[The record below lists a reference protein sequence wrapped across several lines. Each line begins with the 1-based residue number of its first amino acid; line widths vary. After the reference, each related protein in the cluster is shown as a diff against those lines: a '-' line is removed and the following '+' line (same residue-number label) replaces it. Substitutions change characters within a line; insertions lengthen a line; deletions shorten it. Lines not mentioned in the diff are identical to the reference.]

1 MKAQMTLAAIAGLV
15 LTAGSWHVMAQVSK
29 GKTRPLETKIWMKTV
44 NGPHCSTVAKMLKGS
59 PADDKEWDEIRTHAQ
74 MLSESGHVLMAD
86 GRCPDK
92 VWADA
97 AKMLQDGGTSLA
109 KAAESKNLEEARGA
123 LNNSILASCK
133 GCHSAHRAKK

>member
-1 MKAQMTLAAIAGLV
+1 MKTKIFAVLAALTLAAGVWQAV
-15 LTAGSWHVMAQVSK
+15 AQVAK
-29 GKTRPLETKIWMKTV
+29 GKTRPLETKVWMKTV
-44 NGPHCSTVAKMLKGS
+44 NGPHCSAAAKMLKGG
-59 PADDKEWDEIRTHAQ
+59 PADDKEWDDLKNHAE
-74 MLSESGHVLMAD
+74 MLSEAGFVLMAD

-97 AKMLQDGGTSLA
+97 AKQLQDGGAALA

-123 LNNSILASCK
+123 LSNSVLASCK